1 MFRKL
6 QTRVTFLYAALFVT
20 TLLAVAQAVAPMVT
34 ANAVNATKAEL
45 AASRTVFDRIFAMKS
60 RELQGNAELLAKDF
74 GFTSAIATGDAPTI
88 ESALD
93 NLRARRGIDHAF
105 LVLADGRILGGGAG
119 ALTESARAD
128 LLRALGDSDYASGV
142 LQIAGVPCQT
152 ISAPVMAPQLIGWV
166 VFANRLDRA
175 QMQTFEHLSAIPLEA
190 RLLQRGSDGQ
200 WRDVANPVSAD
211 AASINAFA
219 AEDSGKGRGEP
230 RILAASTGKAV
241 ALVSPVRAVGETAPL
256 LLLLRYPLD
265 RALAPYGP
273 LLAALGGLGLL
284 SIVVLVAGS
293 WALARSI
300 TRPVALLDSAVSAL
314 GEGARAEV
322 AIRSNDEIGRL
333 AANFNTMSAA
343 IVEREQRITEMALR
357 DPETGLPNRTAL
369 EAEIGRMRTAS
380 GDHSVAVIAL
390 AIDRLD
396 VLRNA
401 IGYQLLAELVSQIAG
416 QLVRLQPGVLCAR
429 VSTGRLALAAPVRNA
444 AAANALAHRL
454 LQGLA
459 GPFEL
464 GGAVVDVTVTMG
476 LFIAAPDDA
485 IIHDNRVVEH
495 ANIAIDQAQA
505 AHQRLAAFDEA
516 AYGDPARNLSLMSE
530 LAAARANG
538 ELSLFYQPKY
548 DLRTGRIAG
557 FEALCRWRHATRGP
571 ISPDLFIVMA
581 EETGNIEGLTE
592 WVLER
597 ALVDQQA
604 LRAAGFDLPI
614 AINLSGSVLG
624 NRALAERA
632 LNAIRFAG
640 GKITMEITETAV
652 IANPEEGLRV
662 LRMFEQAGVPVSI
675 DDYGSGL
682 SSLAY
687 LKQIQA
693 QELKIDKAFVLLI
706 DQNPRDRLLVKST
719 VDLAHGLGMRVVAE
733 GVETAEAL
741 ALLGGMGCDYAQ
753 GYHIARPMMLSDVI
767 AFLQGFDLPVKAS
780 AAS

>member
-1 MFRKL
+1 VFRKL